1 MKTVDSIEVV
11 VTAIEEVTPLIKRFT
26 LRQIAGGG
34 LPPFSGGCH
43 VTVVMRGGE
52 RTFRNPYS
60 LLSSPRN
67 LDSYEIA
74 VRRDDQGRGGSLF
87 MHESVTVGT
96 RLEISHPINLFPLS
110 KLARKQIL
118 IAGGVGITP
127 ILAMIDDLSAG
138 PISWELHYSMRGHE
152 HAFFG
157 NWLTGQHG
165 DRVRLYDTS
174 AGQRI
179 DFATLVARQPL
190 GTHLYVCGPG
200 PMIAD
205 ALASARAAGWP
216 ESHLHVEQ
224 FAPPPAGEAFE
235 VHLATSGK
243 TVQVSAEQSLLEA
256 LEAAG
261 IEAPYLCRS
270 GACGRCE
277 LNVVEL
283 DGELLH
289 NDHWLTA
296 EDRLSGTKIMP
307 CVSRSKC
314 RRLVLDW

>member
-1 MKTVDSIEVV
+1 MKTVESIEVIIA
-11 VTAIEEVTPLIKRFT
+11 AIEELTPLIKRFT
-26 LRQIAGGG
+26 LRKVGGG
-34 LPPFSGGCH
+34 SLPPFSGGSH

-74 VRRDDQGRGGSLF
+74 VRRDAQGRGGSLF
-87 MHESVTVGT
+87 MHHIVTVGT

-127 ILAMIDDLSAG
+127 ILAMVDDLSAG
-138 PISWELHYSMRGHE
+138 AISWELHYCIRGPD
-152 HAFFG
+152 HAYFG
-157 NWLTGQHG
+157 TWLSERYG

-174 AGQRI
+174 IGQRI
-179 DFATLVARQPL
+179 DFAALAGWQPL
-190 GTHLYVCGPG
+190 GTHLYVCGPQS
-200 PMIAD
+200 MIVD
-205 ALASARAAGWP
+205 ALESGRVAGWP
-216 ESHLHVEQ
+216 ESHLHAEQ
-224 FAPPPAGEAFE
+224 FAPPPVGEAFD
-235 VHLATSGK
+235 VHLAGSGK
-243 TVQVSAEQSLLEA
+243 IVQVSAEQSLLEA

-277 LNVVEL
+277 LNVLEL

-289 NDHWLTA
+289 NDHWLTE

-307 CVSRSKC
+307 CVSRAKC

>member
-1 MKTVDSIEVV
+1 MKPVESIEVV
-11 VTAIEEVTPLIKRFT
+11 VAAIAEVTPLIKRFT
-26 LRQIAGGG
+26 LCTLAGGL

-43 VTVVMRGGE
+43 VTVVMRGGA

-60 LLSSPRN
+60 LLSSPRD
-67 LDSYEIA
+67 LDAYEIA
-74 VRRDDQGRGGSLF
+74 VRRDEQGRGGSLF
-87 MHESVTVGT
+87 MHRSVTVGT
-96 RLEISHPINLFPLS
+96 RLEISHPINLFPLA

-127 ILAMIDDLSAG
+127 VLAMLDDLSAG
-138 PISWELHYSMRGHE
+138 PIPWELHYSVRGSE

-157 NWLTGQHG
+157 VWLTERYG

-174 AGQRI
+174 AGSRI
-179 DFATLVARQPL
+179 DFAALVGRQPL

-200 PMIAD
+200 PMIVD
-205 ALASARAAGWP
+205 AFASARTAGWP
-216 ESHLHVEQ
+216 ESHLHAEQ
-224 FAPPPAGEAFE
+224 FAHAPAGEAFE
-235 VHLATSGK
+235 VQLATTGA
-243 TVQVSAEQSLLEA
+243 TVEVSAEQSLLEA

-277 LNVVEL
+277 LNVLQL

-289 NDHWLTA
+289 HDHWLSEA
-296 EDRLSGTKIMP
+296 DRLSNTKIMP
-307 CVSRSKC
+307 CVSRAKC
-314 RRLVLDW
+314 RRLVLEL

>member
-11 VTAIEEVTPLIKRFT
+11 VAAIEEVTPLIRRFT
-26 LRQIAGGG
+26 LRRPAGES

-43 VTVVMRGGE
+43 VTVVMRGPE

-60 LLSSPRN
+60 LLSSPRR
-67 LDSYEIA
+67 LDSYQIA
-74 VRRDDQGRGGSLF
+74 VRRDEEGRGGSMF
-87 MHESVTVGT
+87 MHQCVTVGT

-127 ILAMIDDLSAG
+127 VLAMIDDLSAD
-138 PISWELHYSMRGHE
+138 PVSWELHYSIRGPE

-157 NWLTGQHG
+157 ACLRERHG

-174 AGQRI
+174 AGRRM
-179 DFATLVARQPL
+179 DFPAIVGRQPL
-190 GTHLYVCGPG
+190 GTHLYVCGPA
-200 PMIAD
+200 PMIAQ
-205 ALASARAAGWP
+205 AFESARAAGWP
-216 ESHLHVEQ
+216 ESHLHAER

-235 VHLATSGK
+235 VSLAKSGK
-243 TVQVSAEQSLLEA
+243 TLHVSAEQSLLEA

-277 LNVVEL
+277 LNVLEL
-283 DGELLH
+283 DGDLVH
-289 NDHWLTA
+289 NDHWLTE
-296 EDRLSGTKIMP
+296 EDRLSNTKIMP
-307 CVSRSKC
+307 CVSRARC

>member
-1 MKTVDSIEVV
+1 MKTVESIEVV

-26 LRQIAGGG
+26 LRKIAEGS
-34 LPPFSGGCH
+34 LPPISGGCH

-60 LLSSPRN
+60 LLSSPRDLN
-67 LDSYEIA
+67 SYEIA

-87 MHESVTVGT
+87 MHQFVTVGT

-127 ILAMIDDLSAG
+127 ILAMVDDLSAATT
-138 PISWELHYSMRGHE
+138 SWELHYSIRGPD

-157 NWLTGQHG
+157 TWLRERHG
-165 DRVRLYDTS
+165 NRVRLYDTS

-179 DFATLVARQPL
+179 DFAGLVGQQPL

-200 PMIAD
+200 TMIVE
-205 ALASARAAGWP
+205 ALKSARVAGWP
-216 ESHLHVEQ
+216 ESHLHVEK
-224 FAPPPAGEAFE
+224 FAPPPVGEAFE
-235 VHLATSGK
+235 VQLAKSGK
-243 TVQVSAEQSLLEA
+243 TVRVSAEQSLLEA
-256 LEAAG
+256 LEASG

-277 LNVVEL
+277 LNVLEL

-289 NDHWLTA
+289 NDHWLTE
-296 EDRLSGTKIMP
+296 EDRLSSTKIMP
-307 CVSRSKC
+307 CVSRAKC

>member
-11 VTAIEEVTPLIKRFT
+11 VAAIEDVTPLIKRFT
-26 LRQIAGGG
+26 LRKISGGL

-60 LLSSPRN
+60 LLGSPRN

-87 MHESVTVGT
+87 MHQLVTVGT

-127 ILAMIDDLSAG
+127 VLAMIDDLSAG
-138 PISWELHYSMRGHE
+138 PIDWELHYSFRGTE
-152 HAFFG
+152 HACFG
-157 NWLTGQHG
+157 TWLSKRHG
-165 DRVRLYDTS
+165 DRVRLYDTA

-179 DFATLVARQPL
+179 DFATLVGQQPL
-190 GTHLYVCGPG
+190 GTHLYVCGPSQ
-200 PMIAD
+200 MTVEAFE
-205 ALASARAAGWP
+205 SARAAGWP
-216 ESHLHVEQ
+216 ESHLHTEQ
-224 FAPPPAGEAFE
+224 FAPPPVGVAFE
-235 VHLATSGK
+235 VHLAKSEQ

-261 IEAPYLCRS
+261 IDAPYLCRS

-283 DGELLH
+283 DGELIH

-296 EDRLSGTKIMP
+296 EDRISGRKIMP
-307 CVSRSKC
+307 CVSRAKC
-314 RRLVLDW
+314 KRLVLDW